1 MGFCLGSLPFV
12 FLNDMFFTLFFLF
25 FGDFCVCVCD
35 FERKKYKSKIFVLVL
50 GFVFV
55 ILKGKIKNLKF
66 FVFEL
71 GVLVAT
77 LVWLKNMIL
86 GFFVFGFLF

>member
-1 MGFCLGSLPFV
+1 M
-12 FLNDMFFTLFFLF
+12 
-25 FGDFCVCVCD
+25 
-35 FERKKYKSKIFVLVL
+35 LVL

-86 GFFVFGFLF
+86 GFFVFGFLI